1 MIDFSQKTD
10 AELHKWNDQM
20 RSQINYAKKG
30 WLSEMLELWQSIHE
44 KVIVEMNKRGLTYTI
59 KFEKK

>member
-1 MIDFSQKTD
+1 
-10 AELHKWNDQM
+10 M
-20 RSQINYAKKG
+20 RSQIKYAKKG

-44 KVIVEMNKRGLTYTI
+44 KVIVEMKKRGLTYTI